1 MPRTR
6 PPFGQPDREAVE
18 AFINALFR
26 HASPDTF
33 ISLRAFHDL
42 KDHEPALF
50 IEGIKVGAPDLF
62 ERVSARIVQAA
73 THLEP
78 YVFCPPVATFNSGT
92 SAKVD
97 DIAEGVALSVECDAD
112 PVAARDKLIGLLGLP
127 TATTSALA
135 TD

>member
-6 PPFGQPDREAVE
+6 PPLGQPDREAVE
-18 AFINALFR
+18 AFIACLFR

-42 KDHEPALF
+42 ERHKPPLF
-50 IEGIKVGAPDLF
+50 IEAVKVGAPDVVD
-62 ERVSARIVQAA
+62 RICARIEQAA

-78 YVFCPPVATFNSGT
+78 HVFCPPVATFVSAAG
-92 SAKVD
+92 AKVE

-112 PVAARDKLIGLLGLP
+112 PVTAR
-127 TATTSALA
+127 
-135 TD
+135 